1 MKSFYLLTIQFY
13 SVIKD
18 YFLIV
23 GLESGKA
30 MGCYQ
35 DDKALRLLT
44 GFYQNLKTTNSPQ
57 TCLDIC
63 TKGGFPFAGVQ
74 YGYVSSPFFIF

>member
-1 MKSFYLLTIQFY
+1 
-13 SVIKD
+13 
-18 YFLIV
+18 
-23 GLESGKA
+23 

-44 GFYQNLKTTNSPQ
+44 GFYQNLRSTNSPQ

-63 TKGGFPFAGVQ
+63 TKGGFPYAGVQ
-74 YGYVSSPFFIF
+74 YGYGILFNLIKIEYTIFFFYIITNKFKDRVVSPDYFVI